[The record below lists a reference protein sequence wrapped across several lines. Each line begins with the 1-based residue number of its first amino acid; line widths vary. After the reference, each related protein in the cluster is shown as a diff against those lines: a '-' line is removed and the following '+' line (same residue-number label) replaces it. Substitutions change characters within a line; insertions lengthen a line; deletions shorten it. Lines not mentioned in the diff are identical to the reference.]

1 MQRRYFLELG
11 FKGLAAISSQQF
23 RPQKTRASLVSKY
36 SVSGIRFENRQTRS
50 GLDFVLNNGTT
61 PDKPLIDSTLGGVAL
76 LDFDN
81 DGFLDIF
88 FTNGARIPTLE
99 KDDSSFFNRLY
110 RNNRDG
116 TFTDVTERAGLQ
128 GKGYCMGVAA
138 ADFDN
143 DGRTDLYVTGVNRN
157 VLYHNNGDG
166 TFTDVT
172 EHAAVSGV
180 DENGRKLWS
189 VGAAWFDYDNDGLL
203 DLFVTNY
210 LDWSLGTSKVCG
222 NDGKRLSCS
231 PSLYSGLPN
240 LLYRNNGDGTF
251 TEVSRQTGIAELIGK
266 GMSVAVADFDDDG
279 FMDVFVAN
287 DQARNFLLKNVE
299 GQRFT
304 ELGVEAGVAYSED
317 GLPLS
322 SMGVDF
328 RDMNEDGRPDLIVT
342 ALGGETFPLYLN
354 SGHGL
359 FESSSYPSGLGF
371 QTLRMSGWGV
381 GAYDFDN
388 DGHKD
393 LFTANSHVSENAD
406 FYCRD
411 HYRQPNALFRNLRN
425 GRFENVTAQAGSAL
439 QVAAAHR
446 GCAFGDLNNDGRID
460 SIVSAIGEPAK
471 ALYNISSHENH
482 WILIQLEGTK
492 SNRDGIGSKIKI
504 TSESGEIQYNH
515 ATTAVGYASASDKRV
530 HFGLGA
536 ARRIREIEIRWPSGH
551 TQLLKDIAPD
561 QILMVKEK

>member
-1 MQRRYFLELG
+1 MRIARMQRRYFLELG

-36 SVSGIRFENRQTRS
+36 SVGGIRFQNRQTRS

-61 PDKPLIDSTLGGVAL
+61 PDKPLIESTLGGVAL

-128 GKGYCMGVAA
+128 GKGYCMGVAV

-210 LDWSLGTSKVCG
+210 LDWSLRTSKVCG

-266 GMSVAVADFDDDG
+266 GMSVAVADFDDD
-279 FMDVFVAN
+279 
-287 DQARNFLLKNVE
+287 
-299 GQRFT
+299 
-304 ELGVEAGVAYSED
+304 
-317 GLPLS
+317 
-322 SMGVDF
+322 
-328 RDMNEDGRPDLIVT
+328 
-342 ALGGETFPLYLN
+342 
-354 SGHGL
+354 
-359 FESSSYPSGLGF
+359 
-371 QTLRMSGWGV
+371 
-381 GAYDFDN
+381 N

-393 LFTANSHVSENAD
+393 LFTVNPHVSETAD

-471 ALYNISSHENH
+471 VLYNISSRENH

-515 ATTAVGYASASDKRV
+515 ATTAFGYASASDKRV

>member
-1 MQRRYFLELG
+1 
-11 FKGLAAISSQQF
+11 
-23 RPQKTRASLVSKY
+23 
-36 SVSGIRFENRQTRS
+36 
-50 GLDFVLNNGTT
+50 
-61 PDKPLIDSTLGGVAL
+61 
-76 LDFDN
+76 
-81 DGFLDIF
+81 
-88 FTNGARIPTLE
+88 
-99 KDDSSFFNRLY
+99 
-110 RNNRDG
+110 
-116 TFTDVTERAGLQ
+116 
-128 GKGYCMGVAA
+128 MGVAA

-143 DGRTDLYVTGVNRN
+143 DGWTDLYVTGVNRN
-157 VLYHNNGDG
+157 ILYHNNGDG

-172 EHAAVSGV
+172 ERAALSGV
-180 DENGRKLWS
+180 DDNGRKLWS

-210 LDWSLGTSKVCG
+210 LDWSLGTSKICG
-222 NDGKRLSCS
+222 DDGKRLSCS

-251 TEVSRQTGIAELIGK
+251 TEVSRQTGIAEHIGK
-266 GMSVAVADFDDDG
+266 GMSVAIADFDDDG

-304 ELGVEAGVAYSED
+304 EIGVEAGVAYSED

-328 RDMNEDGRPDLIVT
+328 RDLNDDGRPDLIVT

-359 FESSSYPSGLGF
+359 FESSSYPSRLGF
-371 QTLRMSGWGV
+371 ETLRMSGWGV

-406 FYCRD
+406 FYGRD
-411 HYRQPNALFRNLRN
+411 RYRQTNALFRNLGN
-425 GRFENVTAQAGSAL
+425 GRFENVTPQAGSAF

-471 ALYNISSHENH
+471 VLYNISGRENH
-482 WILIQLEGTK
+482 WILIQLQGTK
-492 SNRDGIGSKIKI
+492 SNRDGIGAKIKI
-504 TSESGEIQYNH
+504 ISDSGQVQHNH
-515 ATTAVGYASASDKRV
+515 VTTAVGYASASDKRV

-551 TQLLKDIAPD
+551 TQTLRDIAAD